1 MLKFFKRKKN
11 QKVFVV
17 GLDCAEPSLL
27 FEQWADQLPNFQRLM
42 NQGAYG
48 RLNSAV
54 PCITVPA
61 WASML
66 SSTDPGVLG
75 IYGFRN
81 RADYSYDNMVI
92 ATGQAVRQ
100 KRVWDYLSE
109 AGKEVVVVGVP
120 QTYPVRPVKGS
131 LISSFLTPSLEKQY
145 TYPNE
150 LRYEINRVL
159 AGREYDVDVRNFR
172 TDDKDNLLRQIYEMT
187 EKRFKVLHYLQ
198 QEKPWDFFMFVEMGV
213 DRIHHGFW
221 KYIDPSH
228 RLYEP
233 GNKFEHSIRD
243 YYQYVDRE
251 VGHMLDRLDEDT
263 VVLVV
268 SDHGAKRM
276 EGGFCLNEWLL
287 REGYLVFKDQIPRDG
302 RLTPFEKLTV
312 DWSQT
317 KAWGAG
323 GYYGRL
329 FLNVEGREPQGIIPQ
344 SDYTQVRAEISQKLA
359 ALADHQGNPLHNVC
373 YVPDEIYQQVNNVAP
388 DLIIYF
394 GDLHWRSVGTMG
406 HKDIY
411 TFENDTGPDDAN
423 HAQHGL
429 LIYADPRRNLGG
441 RVIEGAQLMD
451 IAPTILRIMGQP
463 VPEHMQ
469 GKVIDF

>member
-11 QKVFVV
+11 RKVFVV

-27 FEQWADQLPNFQRLM
+27 FDQWADLLPNFQRLM

-48 RLNSAV
+48 RLNSAI

-120 QTYPVRPVKGS
+120 QTYPVRPVNGT

-159 AGREYDVDVRNFR
+159 AGQEYDVDVRNFR

-221 KYIDPSH
+221 KYIDPAH

-243 YYQYVDRE
+243 YYQYIDRE
-251 VGHMLDRLDEDT
+251 VGHMLDRLDDDT

-287 REGYLVFKDQIPRDG
+287 REGYLVFKDEIPRDG
-302 RLTPFEKLTV
+302 RLIPFEKLTV

-344 SDYTQVRAEISQKLA
+344 SDYHQVRAEISQKLA
-359 ALADHQGNPLHNVC
+359 ALADHQGNPLYNVC

-429 LIYADPRRNLGG
+429 LIYADPRQNLGG

-451 IAPTILRIMGQP
+451 IAPTILRIMGQS

>member
-1 MLKFFKRKKN
+1 MLRFFQRKGPR
-11 QKVFVV
+11 KVFVI

-27 FEQWADQLPNFQRLM
+27 FEQWRERLPNFRRLM
-42 NQGAYG
+42 EKGAYG
-48 RLNSAV
+48 PLTSAI

-81 RADYSYDNMVI
+81 RADTSYDNMVI
-92 ATGQAVRQ
+92 ATGQAVKQ
-100 KRVWDYLSE
+100 KRVWEYLGE
-109 AGKEVVVVGVP
+109 ADKQVIIVGVP
-120 QTYPVRPVKGS
+120 QTYPVRPVRGN
-131 LISSFLTPSLEKQY
+131 LISSFLTPSLQKQY

-150 LRYEINRVL
+150 LRYEINRL
-159 AGREYDVDVRNFR
+159 LPGQEYDVDVRNFR
-172 TDDKDNLLRQIYEMT
+172 TDDKDNLLQQIYSMT
-187 EKRFKVLHYLQ
+187 EKRFKVLNYLQ

-221 KYIDPSH
+221 KYSDPTH
-228 RLYEP
+228 RLYQP
-233 GNKFEHSIRD
+233 GNKFEHAIRD
-243 YYQYVDRE
+243 YYQYIDRE
-251 VGHMLDRLDEDT
+251 VGHMLDRLDDDT

-276 EGGFCLNEWLL
+276 DGGFCLNEWLL
-287 REGYLVFKDQIPRDG
+287 REGYLTFKGEVPRDG
-302 RLTPFEKLTV
+302 ALTPFENMEV
-312 DWSQT
+312 DWSKT

-344 SDYTQVRAEISQKLA
+344 SDYDRVRAEIADKLSA
-359 ALADHQGNPLHNVC
+359 ELDHEGKPLHNIC
-373 YVPDEIYQQVNNVAP
+373 YLPEQIYAQVNNIAP

-406 HKDIY
+406 HKSVY

-423 HAQHGL
+423 HAQQGL
-429 LIYADPRRNLGG
+429 MIYYDPRKNLAGQA
-441 RVIEGAQLMD
+441 IEGAQLMD
-451 IAPTILRIMGQP
+451 IAPTILKTMGQSIP
-463 VPEHMQ
+463 NHMQ
-469 GKVIDF
+469 GKVINL